1 MLSLLAQWP
10 RRSSNIRRK
19 FEWKC
24 VPFVPLCNFEGGIFL
39 KIQEYFLWHN
49 RLILGCGAIAAVAHF
64 PFYYE
69 TKRLWV
75 MLKSLK
81 KLSKVFGEIGP
92 IPNCMSREGGG
103 VGLAHMWR
111 SHTQYSFSTK
121 KLLVFFLDSG
131 RKRGIFESRQR
142 VNGTDNSRY
151 TWAHPSFAAQCAH
164 RKISILCT
172 HYCVCNMYLLSWN
185 SSSPTQ
191 K

>member
-81 KLSKVFGEIGP
+81 KLSKVVGEIGP

-103 VGLAHMWR
+103 CRACPYVEK
-111 SHTQYSFSTK
+111 SHTILFFHQKTFSFLFRFWK
-121 KLLVFFLDSG
+121 K
-131 RKRGIFESRQR
+131 KRHLRVEAESE
-142 VNGTDNSRY
+142 
-151 TWAHPSFAAQCAH
+151 
-164 RKISILCT
+164 
-172 HYCVCNMYLLSWN
+172 WN
-185 SSSPTQ
+185 R
-191 K
+191 